1 MTLWTLSLYRTR
13 VTGVGALDAG
23 LEVLQSA
30 SEFDSDEGDGD
41 YHTYAYSDPF
51 EWAY

>member
-1 MTLWTLSLYRTR
+1 MDAEPLSHQSD
-13 VTGVGALDAG
+13 GPLDAG